1 MSPSP
6 PNRVFIFGRASR
18 LGNPQSRVNNGSYL
32 APKNIVQQ
40 LEPLLDEDLKL
51 MYTATANLYIR
62 SLTSLSLKD
71 LPLVGG
77 KNASLGE
84 MMQAFEFEGIQIPQ
98 GFAITVDAYR
108 DHLKAN
114 NLTEK
119 IKFYLKELEK
129 GNISLEKAGKF
140 IRQLF
145 YQSPLPESIQTE
157 ITSAYTELC
166 RFYHTE
172 RLDVAV
178 RSSATAEDLP
188 DASFAGQQE
197 SYLNVRGI
205 AEVLE
210 ACRKCYASL
219 FTDRAISYRNT
230 QGFDHL
236 EVALSIGIQKMVRS
250 DLASAGVMFSIDPE
264 TGFNNVILITG
275 AWGLGENVVQGTVNP
290 DEFRVFKPLLNQP
303 HLQPIIEKTP
313 GSKEK
318 KLIYA
323 QETNQQ
329 TCEDATPESNS
340 GRGVQGFEETSKHS
354 PSACAVRQVETSP
367 AERQSLILRDA
378 EILQL
383 AQWANRIE
391 SHYGQP
397 MDIEWAKD
405 GTTGELFIL
414 QARPE
419 TVQSRQG
426 QGILK
431 TYELKQ
437 SNKPILTGLSVGAA
451 IATGQV
457 CLIESAAQIDQFE
470 DGAILVTKMTDPD
483 WVPVMKRAAGI
494 VTDSGGRTCHAA
506 IISRELGI
514 PAVVGTGRA
523 TQLLQQ
529 HQEITLS
536 CAEGDRGQ
544 IYNGILDYQQSEV
557 SLEGIPETK
566 TRIMINI
573 ASPAAAFK
581 WWKLPVNGIGLARM
595 EFIINSVIKIHP
607 LALVHFERL
616 SDREAQQQIQ
626 QITQGYQ
633 DKKEYFVDKLAQG
646 IAKIAASQYPE
657 PVIVRMSDFKTNEYA
672 DLIGGRQFEPSEANP
687 MLGFRGASRY
697 YSPRYREGFA
707 LECQAIKRVREVIGL
722 DNVIIMIPFCR
733 RLQEADRVLEVL
745 AENGLQRG
753 KNGLQVYVMC
763 EVPSNVELAAEFS
776 QRFDG
781 FSIGTNDLTQLVLG
795 IDRDSENLAELFDE
809 RDLAVKRMIRRL
821 IKTAHKQGRL
831 VGICGQAPSDHPD
844 FATFLVE
851 AGIDSI
857 SLNPDSAISVK
868 QQVAQ
873 TEAKLENRLVP
884 RKAA

>member
-1 MSPSP
+1 
-6 PNRVFIFGRASR
+6 
-18 LGNPQSRVNNGSYL
+18 
-32 APKNIVQQ
+32 
-40 LEPLLDEDLKL
+40 
-51 MYTATANLYIR
+51 MYTKNTNLYTR
-62 SLTSLSLKD
+62 SLTSINLQD

-84 MMQAFEFEGIQIPQ
+84 MMQALDQEGIQIPK

-108 DHLKAN
+108 DHLKVN

-119 IKFYLKELEK
+119 IEFYLTALENS
-129 GNISLEKAGKF
+129 NISLEKAGKL

-145 YQSPLPESIQTE
+145 LQSPLPEAIQTE
-157 ITSAYTELC
+157 ITDAYAELC
-166 RFYHTE
+166 RFYHTDKV
-172 RLDVAV
+172 DVAV

-197 SYLNVRGI
+197 SYLNVSGI
-205 AEVLE
+205 TEVLE

-250 DLASAGVMFSIDPE
+250 DLASSGVMFSIDPE
-264 TGFNNVILITG
+264 TGFNNIILITG

-303 HLQPIIEKTP
+303 SLQPIVEKTL

-329 TCEDATPESNS
+329 T
-340 GRGVQGFEETSKHS
+340 
-354 PSACAVRQVETSP
+354 RQVETSP
-367 AERQSLILRDA
+367 AERQSLILRDS

-383 AQWANRIE
+383 AQWANLIE
-391 SHYGQP
+391 FHYGRP

-405 GTTGELFIL
+405 GLTGELFIL

-437 SNKPILTGLSVGAA
+437 SHQPILTGLSVGAA
-451 IATGQV
+451 IATGKV

-514 PAVVGTGRA
+514 PAVVGTQQA

-529 HQEITLS
+529 HQEITIS
-536 CAEGDRGQ
+536 CAEGDQGH
-544 IYNGILDYQQSEV
+544 IYNGILDYEQSEV

-566 TRIMINI
+566 TRIMLNI
-573 ASPAAAFK
+573 ASPAAAFN

-595 EFIINSVIKIHP
+595 EFIINSIIKIHP
-607 LALVHFERL
+607 LALVHFEQL
-616 SDREAQQQIQ
+616 SDQKAKQQIQ
-626 QITQGYQ
+626 QITQGYE

-707 LECQAIKRVREVIGL
+707 LECQAIKRVREEIGL

-745 AENGLQRG
+745 AENRLQRG
-753 KNGLQVYVMC
+753 ENGLQVYVMC

-795 IDRDSENLAELFDE
+795 IDRDSENLAQLFDE
-809 RDLAVKRMIRRL
+809 RDLAIKRMIRRL
-821 IKTAHKQGRL
+821 IKTAHEQGRR

-857 SLNPDSAISVK
+857 SLNPDSAIRVK
-868 QQVAQ
+868 QQIAQ
-873 TEAKLENRLVP
+873 TEARLEKRLVSI
-884 RKAA
+884 KAA